1 VFSLHLSLLLSG
13 LRANGNRYVRMRDT
27 GKVMEARFDR
37 AKHTQHCRK
46 LALKRG
52 ADPDLLIAVEVSL
65 KWCVVLGESRLT
77 DELQVVMDSRVD
89 DLGHE
94 EHH

>member
-1 VFSLHLSLLLSG
+1 VI
-13 LRANGNRYVRMRDT
+13 RYVRMRDT

-52 ADPDLLIAVEVSL
+52 ADPELLIKVEVSL
-65 KWCVVLGESRLT
+65 KACGMLGESQI
-77 DELQVVMDSRVD
+77 D
-89 DLGHE
+89 
-94 EHH
+94 

>member
-1 VFSLHLSLLLSG
+1 
-13 LRANGNRYVRMRDT
+13 MRDT

-65 KWCVVLGESRLT
+65 TGCTAGERLT
-77 DELQVVMDSRVD
+77 DGLQVVMDSRVD

>member
-1 VFSLHLSLLLSG
+1 M
-13 LRANGNRYVRMRDT
+13 ANGCRYVRMRDT

-65 KWCVVLGESRLT
+65 N
-77 DELQVVMDSRVD
+77 
-89 DLGHE
+89 
-94 EHH
+94 

>member
-1 VFSLHLSLLLSG
+1 M
-13 LRANGNRYVRMRDT
+13 ANGCRYVRMRDT

-65 KWCVVLGESRLT
+65 NWCVGGEKLT
-77 DELQVVMDSRVD
+77 GELQVAMDSRVE